1 MKDLENRLNAL
12 SNQSTTVLSENER
25 LKRELQK
32 LATQNEILRAT
43 NSSGP
48 NGGSQP
54 FRPPSPVPGPQTYSP
69 TDFQRAV
76 GVDPKLHPITYLD
89 FGPKEGGAHLLSA
102 GATWDLIQSHEL
114 SRKGMV
120 DIGDV
125 CRRLKGRA
133 TCNGQGPAF
142 LESQVI
148 AAIEESV
155 ISAADEL
162 I

>member
-1 MKDLENRLNAL
+1 MKDLENKLNSL
-12 SNQSTTVLSENER
+12 SAHSTTLLTDNER

-43 NSSGP
+43 TGP
-48 NGGSQP
+48 ASQP
-54 FRPPSPVPGPQTYSP
+54 PLRNIRSPSPVHGPLQYSP
-69 TDFQRAV
+69 TDFSAAV
-76 GVDPKLHPITYLD
+76 GVDPKQNPVS
-89 FGPKEGGAHLLSA
+89 FKEYDDEDGEKLLSA
-102 GATWDLIQSHEL
+102 GATWDFIQAHEWC
-114 SRKGMV
+114 RKGMV

-133 TCNGQGPAF
+133 ACDGRGPAF
-142 LESQVI
+142 RECEVN

-155 ISAADEL
+155 MSAADEL

>member
-12 SNQSTTVLSENER
+12 SSQSTTVLSENER

-76 GVDPKLHPITYLD
+76 GVDPKYPVTYLD
-89 FGPKEGGAHLLSA
+89 FGTKEDGEHLLSA

-114 SRKGMV
+114 SRNEMV

-133 TCNGQGPAF
+133 TCNGQGPVF

-148 AAIEESV
+148 AAIEESI